1 MIKRNQ
7 ESGFT
12 LIETLLLI
20 GILAIVVYSVT
31 SITSLQNKMQK
42 VIDNKDKASYELSTL
57 VARGMSVI
65 KDIGPDSN
73 QGLCKF
79 LEPRSTSG
87 GVGDIDFVIHPEG
100 SNHLGIEWERAFVN
114 SGWKE
119 SSNCRAGLY
128 SRCFELDGSNQSLA
142 DNLRAQNP
150 QLKVELIP
158 VELRTAGGKSYTPIA
173 KSRAL
178 TNARDTGMV
187 VSVTLELRSQQ
198 NGTIETV
205 SDHNLM
211 WSGEVSCRKI
221 IDGREILISVSG
233 MGSGLSEQLLLSSS
247 KTQPAAGDKFMNVE
261 FRHEI
266 RSSTE
271 MANGLIQANRDYDK
285 SFAFQCAESEFRCPN
300 KVGNSSNRVWVDVI
314 KGRLWASYNPRNS
327 KISANTI
334 FALNQVCFGKKADST
349 VCPQDYL
356 IFNNSG
362 EATNFATPLVYTDNR
377 TPVDVTMPNAG
388 RAICP
393 SVCSVGSDVKFNRR
407 TADLKDY
414 ASDNL
419 HRAFFRTTY
428 QQDTTIEQY
437 DADPKPIGCVCCFK
451 KQCQS
456 YGLNAMGGCELNP
469 IEPMDA
475 RVPECQTE
483 REQTIVSSIIPS
495 SASADKC
502 VVADLTNNGLVL
514 STQICSTPIPAAC
527 FFQGSMVA
535 SKNIDKQIRN
545 VTFEQA
551 SEACYDMGQV
561 VIQAD
566 SFREYLRQ
574 QPGSPTDLSKLPPV
588 NPAGKFDYIDNA
600 YIGTFIEPYT
610 EAMLSQLASDMRAH
624 SVQRVWMPMRTDSK
638 GKVYHVPFTSQGSKS
653 AYVNFNHRGVQSFD
667 VDNNHPFRAGS
678 DGLLLVNHRRWL
690 GALPVGSTQTLNTIF
705 PICRARTGGLFKS
718 RLNATSLVDAEAKC
732 RQDGGI
738 FLPPEN
744 GAELVQSLELVD
756 RNHSLLPWP
765 VANTVSGSWL
775 AFAKNATGAWEPR
788 SALETTTGAINVQ
801 GRAVPFTPS
810 TITHLICV
818 RNGNFEISRKQTPCS
833 TNAGLN
839 LSAAEKAEI
848 AFLIFKT
855 DGWSSTNIYS
865 LQGAGQ

>member
-1 MIKRNQ
+1 MIKRNN
-7 ESGFT
+7 ERGFT
-12 LIETLLLI
+12 LIESLLLV
-20 GILAIVVYSVT
+20 GILAIIVFSVT

-42 VIDNKDKASYELSTL
+42 VIDNKDKASMELSTL

-100 SNHLGIEWERAFVN
+100 SNHLGVEWDRAFQN
-114 SGWKE
+114 SGWKV
-119 SSNCRAGLY
+119 SARCSPGLY
-128 SRCFELDGSNQSLA
+128 SRCYELDNSNQSLA

-158 VELRTAGGKSYTPIA
+158 VELRTAGGKSYTPVA
-173 KSRAL
+173 KSRTV

-187 VSVTLELRSQQ
+187 VSVTIELDNQQ
-198 NGTIETV
+198 SGKKESVT
-205 SDHNLM
+205 DHNLM
-211 WSGEVSCRKI
+211 WSGEIACRKE

-233 MGSGLSEQLLLSSS
+233 MGSGLSDQLLLSSS
-247 KTQPAAGDKFMNVE
+247 KTQPAGGDKFMNVE

-285 SFAFQCAESEFRCPN
+285 SFAFQCAESEFRCSN
-300 KVGNSSNRVWVDVI
+300 KAGNNRVWGDVL
-314 KGRLWASYNPRNS
+314 KGRLWASYIPRNN
-327 KISANTI
+327 KISASSI
-334 FALNQVCFGKKADST
+334 FALNQVCFGKKADSA
-349 VCPQDYL
+349 VCPPNYL

-362 EATNFATPLVYTDNR
+362 ETTNFATPLVYTDNR
-377 TPVDVTMPNAG
+377 TPVDVTMPEAG

-393 SVCSVGSDVKFNRR
+393 SVCSSGGSVSFNRR

-414 ASDNL
+414 ASENL

-451 KQCQS
+451 KQCQA
-456 YGLNAMGGCELNP
+456 YGLNAMGGCEENP
-469 IEPMDA
+469 VEPMDA

-483 REQTIVSSIIPS
+483 REQTIVSSILPGN
-495 SASADKC
+495 ASADKC
-502 VVADLTNNGLVL
+502 VVADLTNTGLVL
-514 STQICSTPIPAAC
+514 STQICSTPIPASC
-527 FFQGSMVA
+527 FFQGSMVV
-535 SKNIDKQIRN
+535 SKNFEKEVRN
-545 VTFEQA
+545 VTFDQA

-561 VIQAD
+561 VIQAE
-566 SFREYLRQ
+566 SFREYLKQ

-600 YIGTFIEPYT
+600 YIGSFIEPYT
-610 EAMLSQLASDMRAH
+610 SPMLQQLAADMK
-624 SVQRVWMPMRTDSK
+624 SNNVQRVWMPMRTDSK
-638 GKVYHVPFTSQGSKS
+638 GKVYHVPFSSQGSKS

-667 VDNNHPFRAGS
+667 VDSNHPFKAGTGS
-678 DGLLLVNHRRWL
+678 LLLVNHRRWL
-690 GALPVGSTQTLNTIF
+690 GALPVDTTQTLNTIF
-705 PICRARTGGLFKS
+705 PICKSKTGELFKS
-718 RLNATSLVDAEAKC
+718 KVNATSLDDAESKC
-732 RQDGGI
+732 RQEGGI

-744 GAELVQSLELVD
+744 GAELVQSLGLVN

-765 VANTVSGSWL
+765 VSDTVHGSWL
-775 AFAKNATGAWEPR
+775 AFSKNAAGVWEPR
-788 SALETTTGAINVQ
+788 STIETSTGAINVQ

-810 TITHLICV
+810 AVTHLICLKS
-818 RNGNFEISRKQTPCS
+818 GKFEISSKQNPCQ

-855 DGWSSTNIYS
+855 DGWSSNNVYS